1 MLASVNT
8 DSAEKAQCI
17 LYTEIIAQ
25 QGEKVNLNQYRGIR
39 H

>member
-8 DSAEKAQCI
+8 DSAEKDQCI